1 MPPLKPSLSM
11 TLMHIGRARDFLRHV
26 LREGG
31 HRPNITCDERAQLA
45 KALAAIETVLASMQ
59 TRRPSD

>member
-1 MPPLKPSLSM
+1 MPPLKPPLAM
-11 TLMHIGRARDFLRHV
+11 TRMHIGRARDFLRFV

-31 HRPNITCDERAQLA
+31 HRDNITCDERAQL
-45 KALAAIETVLASMQ
+45 KTALAAIETVLASMQ